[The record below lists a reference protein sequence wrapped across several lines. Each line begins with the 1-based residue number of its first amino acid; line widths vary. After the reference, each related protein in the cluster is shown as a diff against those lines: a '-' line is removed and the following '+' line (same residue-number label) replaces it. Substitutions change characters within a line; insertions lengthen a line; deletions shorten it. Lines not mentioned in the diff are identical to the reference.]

1 MSPQR
6 YERVAEI
13 EDDDLPITDNE
24 LHHQDPVPNSP
35 PPSFRSHASSRRSS
49 AQHHTAES
57 EVERSLDDAFGGSHD
72 SDDDEDEESRR
83 LVSRTNSVAPPRPGN
98 VERRNTEF
106 PSVPSAARS
115 GQVYGGGSSTR
126 DGVFANISAKP
137 VAGVDDLEEKPP
149 TYEQAAA
156 DATPPYWETTILT
169 PGGYSSD
176 DVFVDGLMVGSMF
189 SFVWNALISMSF
201 QLIGFLLTYLL
212 HTTHAAKHGSR
223 AGLGITLIQYGF
235 TFRSMPVDGPNFTGG
250 DPDPNTVGG
259 AVPSDP
265 NSHDFDP
272 HNVAGDANGP
282 VGGGMMGGGSSSDW
296 ISYVLMI
303 AGWFLLIKASSDFVR
318 ARRQE
323 MLIRNSENRGL
334 PVPIV
339 AEGEGERAV

>member
-6 YERVAEI
+6 YERVRRNHLAWPLTAPSKNHSTQYRMLISHQVAEI

-149 TYEQAAA
+149 VRFHTR
-156 DATPPYWETTILT
+156 
-169 PGGYSSD
+169 SS
-176 DVFVDGLMVGSMF
+176 
-189 SFVWNALISMSF
+189 
-201 QLIGFLLTYLL
+201 
-212 HTTHAAKHGSR
+212 
-223 AGLGITLIQYGF
+223 
-235 TFRSMPVDGPNFTGG
+235 
-250 DPDPNTVGG
+250 
-259 AVPSDP
+259 
-265 NSHDFDP
+265 
-272 HNVAGDANGP
+272 
-282 VGGGMMGGGSSSDW
+282 
-296 ISYVLMI
+296 
-303 AGWFLLIKASSDFVR
+303 
-318 ARRQE
+318 
-323 MLIRNSENRGL
+323 
-334 PVPIV
+334 
-339 AEGEGERAV
+339 